1 MGIQTT
7 PNTYAFT
14 VGQAARAQSTNL
26 KHLSATSRA
35 GVSIS
40 QSDAQPHI
48 IREWLNRADGQ
59 RTEQDIIQF
68 YSYLE
73 RAHHD
78 LLAFAANANRPRI
91 LKDMLHHFMDH

>member
-1 MGIQTT
+1 MDIQTNAHKPT
-7 PNTYAFT
+7 GIPKVQLESLKRPLSQIAKT
-14 VGQAARAQSTNL
+14 VT
-26 KHLSATSRA
+26 
-35 GVSIS
+35 

-48 IREWLNRADGQ
+48 IREWLSRADGQ

-91 LKDMLHHFMDH
+91 LKEMLHHFMEH

>member
-1 MGIQTT
+1 MDIQPFQTREAVT
-7 PNTYAFT
+7 
-14 VGQAARAQSTNL
+14 
-26 KHLSATSRA
+26 
-35 GVSIS
+35 

-59 RTEQDIIQF
+59 RTEKDIIQF

-91 LKDMLHHFMDH
+91 LKDMLHHFMEH